1 MQVTPTALQRTSA
14 DIDAARKSHFDC
26 FVADQPSYLVPERLL
41 STLGQLK
48 NEPLVVNPCAWF
60 SWRDAM
66 PASVTACYPLP
77 DRFQRSAGLIWV
89 DDPVTGMQ
97 TPFWAGPWFQE
108 KLARLSRGKA
118 ALDLSVH
125 HRSVLT
131 TAGVLVT
138 NEDASRKRAAW
149 KDRTARASHSF
160 RANDFVPLPGLI
172 HPFHIGS
179 LRRYYRYLVRTGR
192 MTLGDSGSPRRFIVK
207 NEPIAQFFH
216 RQLAKVVS
224 LIAGIRVK
232 PSYVYVSSYQ
242 SGAELPAHTDRLQ
255 CEYSITLLIDHTPEP
270 VDHSPWPLYLETSRG
285 SRAIWQGIGD
295 SLLYRG
301 RRLPHYRTRL
311 ADGMTST
318 SIFFHYVDH
327 DFTGPLD

>member
-1 MQVTPTALQRTSA
+1 LLLTATTLPLASV
-14 DIDAARKSHFDC
+14 DINAVRKSHFDC
-26 FVADQPSYLVPERLL
+26 FLADQPSYLVPERLL
-41 STLGQLK
+41 ATPGRLK
-48 NEPLVVNPCAWF
+48 NEPLVVNPFAWF

-66 PASVTACYPLP
+66 PSSVAACYPLP
-77 DRFQRSAGLIWV
+77 DRFLCNAGLIWV

-108 KLARLSRGKA
+108 KLARLSRGKP

-138 NEDASRKRAAW
+138 NEDASRKRAAFG
-149 KDRTARASHSF
+149 DHTARLADTF

-179 LRRYYRYLVRTGR
+179 LRRYYRYLVRSGG
-192 MTLGDSGSPRRFIVK
+192 MTLGDSGSPRRFVVK
-207 NEPIAQFFH
+207 NEPVARFFH
-216 RQLAKVVS
+216 RQLAKVVGV
-224 LIAGIRVK
+224 IAGIRVK

-242 SGAELPAHTDRLQ
+242 SGAELPAHTDRIQ

-270 VDHSPWPLYLETSRG
+270 FDRSPWPLYLETPWG
-285 SRAIWQGIGD
+285 SSAIWQGIGD

-301 RRLPHYRTRL
+301 RQLPHHRTRL

-327 DFTGPLD
+327 DFAGPLD